1 MKHSTLDTPC
11 NYWDWPHPPDTIKI
25 KGKDESTDYTVMIYT
40 DGSKNDTGV
49 GSGVAVFMANKLR
62 NFGTN

>member
-1 MKHSTLDTPC
+1 L
-11 NYWDWPHPPDTIKI
+11 PHPSDTIEI
-25 KGKDESTDYTVMIYT
+25 KGKDASTDYTVMIYT

-49 GSGVAVFMANKLR
+49 GSGFSVFMANKLR